1 VLDLLAEVGLL
12 DCKPADTPIVQNH
25 KLSQHINQVSAD
37 NEIYQKLV
45 GKLIYL
51 SHTRFD
57 IAYAI
62 SVVS

>member
-1 VLDLLAEVGLL
+1 MLDLLAEVGLL